1 MRYIII
7 ILLFCKGVFSQTAS
21 LDTNSILIG
30 EQVGLTISNEIKNTT
45 KWPFVDSIISNE
57 IEIISISKIDT
68 IGDLLTQKIIL
79 TSWDSGSFYIK
90 PIQFSSQSKTPGI
103 LINVFTLDIN
113 SNDTLKDI
121 KGPLEEP
128 IGWNDIWPWLSVLLL
143 LSVLLYFLK
152 RYLSKN
158 KKEDLPIIK
167 EVTIAAD
174 ILALKELIKLE
185 NAKIWQKGNLKE
197 YHSVLSEIMRRYLEN
212 RFKINALEL
221 TTDEIIDS
229 LKNNTDNQQ
238 LINLKLLLQRAD
250 LAKFAKSKPI
260 DTENKESMSLSKQF
274 VNLTK
279 E

>member
-21 LDTNSILIG
+21 IDTNSILIG

-90 PIQFSSQSKTPGI
+90 PIQFSSQSKTQGI

-128 IGWNDIWPWLSVLLL
+128 IGWNDIWPWLSGFLLL
-143 LSVLLYFLK
+143 FLLLYFLK
-152 RYLSKN
+152 KYLSKN

-167 EVTIAAD
+167 EVTIVAD
-174 ILALKELIKLE
+174 II
-185 NAKIWQKGNLKE
+185 
-197 YHSVLSEIMRRYLEN
+197 RRYLEN